1 MGFLACS
8 LVPDVC
14 LKLERAL
21 VTVIPYAGCDATIQQ
36 VFNKDNAGSASQGS
50 EADENARKK
59 AKAAA
64 PLQKVVQKI
73 GVSYAEESLSAR
85 RDITRGWATLDQD
98 ETVYF
103 VSHAALE
110 CEKRPRL
117 KFPGTTA
124 GNRITPVPLP
134 GYDEVWNLSFKQKKE
149 LFGSNRV
156 AVGGK
161 TKNDPQKALVRP
173 EEGLEPCFF
182 HEQGDDLMAELLH
195 TLGGSSHIKMLG
207 GDSSIRFKFL
217 LAAGPFP
224 NATQGKR
231 DDVFAFIFMLGW
243 SSI

>member
-36 VFNKDNAGSASQGS
+36 VFNKDNAGSASQGY
-50 EADENARKK
+50 EADENARNK
-59 AKAAA
+59 AKAAP

-110 CEKRPRL
+110 SEKRPRV
-117 KFPGTTA
+117 KFPGTAA

-134 GYDEVWNLSFKQKKE
+134 GTTRFGISASSRKRSSSAATGWQWEAKPRTTRKKQ
-149 LFGSNRV
+149 
-156 AVGGK
+156 
-161 TKNDPQKALVRP
+161 
-173 EEGLEPCFF
+173 
-182 HEQGDDLMAELLH
+182 
-195 TLGGSSHIKMLG
+195 
-207 GDSSIRFKFL
+207 
-217 LAAGPFP
+217 
-224 NATQGKR
+224 
-231 DDVFAFIFMLGW
+231 W
-243 SSI
+243 